1 MKMAITLIDTA
12 DSGFRFTRSAYQA
25 EVIQLASSLSSRL
38 EAEGE
43 REDNTD
49 FEFLYDAVVS
59 SPWII
64 YTIGHIAVLAY
75 SEVHYPD
82 LPVRDS
88 AIWAMCMDIAQS
100 LNVWVG
106 ADIRE
111 SLELLYDDFFA
122 RNGYKYA
129 Y

>member
-1 MKMAITLIDTA
+1 MAITLIDTA

-25 EVIQLASSLSSRL
+25 EVIQLASSFSARL
-38 EAEGE
+38 EGADEGD
-43 REDNTD
+43 DNTD
-49 FEFLYDAVVS
+49 FEFIYDAVVS

-75 SEVHYPD
+75 SEVRYPEV
-82 LPVRDS
+82 LSVRDS
-88 AIWAMCMDIAQS
+88 AIWAMCMDISTYPDVEALS
-100 LNVWVG
+100 
-106 ADIRE
+106 DIRE
-111 SLELLYDDFFA
+111 SLELLYDDYLT